1 MTAIPWLQD
10 PDQGLQQAH
19 TSGKNARLQRGADV
33 KRMRSAGRR
42 AISARTGCE
51 GRHRALRSREDTHQ
65 GATPGFWPL

>member
-1 MTAIPWLQD
+1 MVTRSGSRIA
-10 PDQGLQQAH
+10 
-19 TSGKNARLQRGADV
+19 TSPHIGEDGAARLQRGADV

-42 AISARTGCE
+42 GISAGTGCE